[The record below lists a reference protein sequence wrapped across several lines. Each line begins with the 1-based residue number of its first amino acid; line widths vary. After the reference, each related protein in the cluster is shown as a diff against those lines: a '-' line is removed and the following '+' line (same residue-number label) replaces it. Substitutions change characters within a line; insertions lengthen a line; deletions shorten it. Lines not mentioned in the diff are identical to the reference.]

1 MQKDF
6 INIAAHELRT
16 PIQPI
21 LGFVEILKDKAK
33 DENQKELLNIVS
45 RNAKKLK
52 QLTEDI
58 LQVSKIESQSL
69 QLHKEYINLNEELI
83 YNLF

>member
-6 INIAAHELRT
+6 IDIATHELRT

-69 QLHKEYINLNEELI
+69 QLHKELKSILI
-83 YNLF
+83 